1 MKILR
6 NYKIGI
12 LIFVLYINRYYR
24 RREFSLIAKVSLTI
38 HKSVRNNYT
47 LLTAL
52 WNNLRVVFQGD
63 KMHFG
68 YLWMLEPY
76 EVRQRFRFES
86 FFSVVHFCLRAAIN
100 FESSCHIELSYSYNC
115 SWKQRKET
123 IPQRI
128 YPLYSESVKRS
139 GTVKIISKNNA
150 L

>member
-1 MKILR
+1 MSSDLGYRENIFMKILR

-24 RREFSLIAKVSLTI
+24 RRELSLIAKVSLTI

-47 LLTAL
+47 LLAAL

-76 EVRQRFRFES
+76 EVNDLGLKVS
-86 FFSVVHFCLRAAIN
+86 FPSYISV
-100 FESSCHIELSYSYNC
+100 
-115 SWKQRKET
+115 
-123 IPQRI
+123 
-128 YPLYSESVKRS
+128 
-139 GTVKIISKNNA
+139 
-150 L
+150 